1 MKKNYIKAETNILE
15 VFVENSFLGASGEIG
30 GSGEEGGDFDDNG
43 GSGGTKGG
51 IDPWGDGYS
60 F

>member
-1 MKKNYIKAETNILE
+1 MKKNYIKAETKILE

-30 GSGEEGGDFDDNG
+30 GSGEEGGDFDNNG
-43 GSGGTKGG
+43 GSGGSKGG